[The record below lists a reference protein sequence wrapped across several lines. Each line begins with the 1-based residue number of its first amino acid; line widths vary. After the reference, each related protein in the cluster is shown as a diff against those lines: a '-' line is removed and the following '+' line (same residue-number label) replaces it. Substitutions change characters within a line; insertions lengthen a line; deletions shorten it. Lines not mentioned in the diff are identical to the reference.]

1 MSHKSDKKEEWS
13 KVESNSDM
21 IWYHSLRKSKN
32 GLFLLKRKDSI
43 IGGIFSNIFKRV
55 LPAWSFS
62 GRLQLL
68 YFFARRKHELT
79 VCD

>member
-32 GLFLLKRKDSI
+32 RLFLLKRKDSI
-43 IGGIFSNIFKRV
+43 TGGISILIIVGVR
-55 LPAWSFS
+55 
-62 GRLQLL
+62 
-68 YFFARRKHELT
+68 
-79 VCD
+79 

>member
-32 GLFLLKRKDSI
+32 GLFLLKSKDSI
-43 IGGIFSNIFKRV
+43 TGGIFSNIFKRV
-55 LPAWSFS
+55 LPMPGPLAVVCN
-62 GRLQLL
+62 
-68 YFFARRKHELT
+68 YFIFLRGVST
-79 VCD
+79 S

>member
-43 IGGIFSNIFKRV
+43 TGGISILIIVGVR
-55 LPAWSFS
+55 
-62 GRLQLL
+62 
-68 YFFARRKHELT
+68 
-79 VCD
+79 